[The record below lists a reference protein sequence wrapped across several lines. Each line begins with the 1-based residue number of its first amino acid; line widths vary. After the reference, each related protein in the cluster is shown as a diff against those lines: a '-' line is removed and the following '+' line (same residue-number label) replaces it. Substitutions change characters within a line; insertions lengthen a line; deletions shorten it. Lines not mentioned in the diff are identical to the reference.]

1 MRYEA
6 RVSAYDVLDQVWV
19 GGSLSSQ
26 EEALSTQPSIILHIS
41 TQIDGTGESDPREWL
56 RDALIGLLEA
66 L

>member
-19 GGSLSSQ
+19 GLSLSSQ
-26 EEALSTQPSIILHIS
+26 EDQVSTHPEIVLHIS
-41 TQIDGTGESDPREWL
+41 TQIEGTGESDPREWA